1 MFKQLLQRRPQAKLI
16 KYPSPMKADEVA
28 NVFND
33 MGEDSK
39 IWQALDTIID
49 NHLLDAVNEVADP
62 QLSSQQTSH
71 AAGRIDAISTLK
83 GKLEEFRK
91 WKNGKNSYRQS

>member
-1 MFKQLLQRRPQAKLI
+1 M
-16 KYPSPMKADEVA
+16 
-28 NVFND
+28 
-33 MGEDSK
+33 
-39 IWQALDTIID
+39 
-49 NHLLDAVNEVADP
+49 NEVADP
-62 QLSSQQTSH
+62 QLNSQQTSH